1 MRLSVS
7 SLLCTFLVLTL
18 SQSALA
24 AELAYQ
30 WKAGSTVRFDTRSV
44 DHIDISAMG
53 MSVKTKLTN
62 TSTFALQVNRVR
74 ADGTA
79 EGSLIVERFKVVDDK
94 GRVVGALSDLP
105 KGALRNLVEIDR
117 KGNFTFKEIIYMI
130 VTEKGD
136 NLLVSAKVGP
146 NGASGSAQ
154 AGGEKMT
161 LHASFDP
168 KTGQLSAGYSIEKV
182 KQPATKKKKVAVK
195 QDAQKVDILPTKF
208 LEMLKLPEGNVAAG
222 HRFSLDVANMKIT
235 TTTPSVSAQ
244 SATLN
249 TSITTGKGGAAAG
262 NSMGKMKMDM
272 GGGGGMGM
280 DMSAMGMGEMGGMG
294 DLSGMGA
301 MGGAPEMAIN
311 GDFQAVFLVAKGML
325 KSMKGNL
332 TSQVK
337 MSGVSM
343 TTRTDMTLTAR

>member
-1 MRLSVS
+1 MRSFTSPLISAFI
-7 SLLCTFLVLTL
+7 LLTFA
-18 SQSALA
+18 QSATA

-30 WKAGSTVRFDTRSV
+30 WKAGSTVRFETKSV

-53 MSVKTKLTN
+53 MGVKTKLTN
-62 TSTFALQVNRVR
+62 TSTFALQVDRVR
-74 ADGTA
+74 GDGTA
-79 EGSLIVERFKVVDDK
+79 EGALVIERFKVVDDK

-117 KGNFTFKEIIYMI
+117 KGNFKFKEIIYMI
-130 VTEKGD
+130 VTEKGE

-161 LHASFDP
+161 LHASFNP

-182 KQPATKKKKVAVK
+182 KQPAAKKKKVAVK

-208 LEMLKLPEGNVAAG
+208 LEMLKLPEGNVASG
-222 HRFSLDVANMKIT
+222 HQFSMDVANMKIT

-244 SATLN
+244 SATLK
-249 TSITTGKGGAAAG
+249 TMIRSGKGGIAAG

-272 GGGGGMGM
+272 GGGGMGM
-280 DMSAMGMGEMGGMG
+280 DLSDMGMGDMGGMG
-294 DLSGMGA
+294 DLGGMGA
-301 MGGAPEMAIN
+301 MGGAPEMSMN
-311 GDFQAVFLVAKGML
+311 GDFEAVFLVAKGML
-325 KSMKGNL
+325 SSMKGSM
-332 TSQVK
+332 TSEVK

-343 TTRTDMTLTAR
+343 KTRTDMTLTAR